1 MSVGKTLAE
10 KILSLKSQGEAQ
22 AGDVVIADVDL
33 AFVQDT
39 TGPLT
44 IRQFKESGFKALAK
58 PQQTIIFLDHAAPS
72 PAQQLSNDHILL
84 RHFAEETGCRIY
96 EIGEGICHQLVAEQF
111 ANPGD
116 VILGSDSHTVTAGA
130 LGAFATGMGSS
141 DVAVALALGK
151 TWFRVPESYL
161 IELNGI
167 FPRGVYVKDLI
178 LYLIGQIGADGAN
191 YKALE
196 FGGKALARMTMSQR
210 LTIANMAV
218 EAGAKIGLF
227 PGDKI
232 TQDFLIEHGR
242 GNNYQP
248 LYPDV
253 EANYEQVI
261 PVNLDRLE
269 PMLSLPH
276 AVDNVR
282 PVTRVKGVKIQQ
294 AFIGTCTNGRLE
306 DLAVAAEIL
315 KGKKR
320 HTATRLLIA
329 PASRSV
335 LILAIE
341 KGYIRSLLEA
351 GATIL
356 PPGCAA
362 CPGFHQGVLGDDE
375 ICLSTANR
383 NFKGRMGNPKAMIYL
398 ASPATAAASAIKG
411 EIADPREV
419 STKY

>member
-1 MSVGKTLAE
+1 MGKTLAE
-10 KILSLKSQGEAQ
+10 KILSLKSHGDAE

-44 IRQFKESGFKALAK
+44 IRQFKESGFKDLAK
-58 PQQTIIFLDHAAPS
+58 PQQAIIFLDHAAPS
-72 PAQQLSNDHILL
+72 PAWQLSNDHILL
-84 RHFAEETGCRIY
+84 RRFANETSCRIY
-96 EIGEGICHQLVAEQF
+96 EVGDGICHQLVAENF

-116 VILGSDSHTVTAGA
+116 IIVGADSHTVTAGA

-151 TWFRVPESYL
+151 TWFRVPESFF
-161 IELNGI
+161 IELNGV
-167 FPRGVYVKDLI
+167 FPRGVYAKDLI

-196 FGGKALARMTMSQR
+196 FDGEALAQITISQR

-218 EAGAKIGLF
+218 EAGAKVGIF
-227 PGDKI
+227 PGDKV

-242 GNNYQP
+242 GDNYKP
-248 LYPDV
+248 LYPDA

-261 PVNLDRLE
+261 PVNLDQLE

-276 AVDNVR
+276 TVDNVR

-294 AFIGTCTNGRLE
+294 VFIGTCTNGRLE
-306 DLAVAAEIL
+306 DLAVSAEIL

-320 HTATRLLIA
+320 HPDTRLIVA
-329 PASRSV
+329 PASKQV
-335 LILAIE
+335 LIRAIE
-341 KGYIRSLLEA
+341 KSYIQSLIEA
-351 GATIL
+351 GAVIL

-362 CPGFHQGVLGDDE
+362 CLGVHQGVLGDGE
-375 ICLSTANR
+375 VCLSTANR
-383 NFKGRMGNPKAMIYL
+383 NFKGRMGNPEAMVYL
-398 ASPATAAASAIKG
+398 TSPATAAASAIKG
-411 EIADPREV
+411 EIADPREFM
-419 STKY
+419 